1 MDKTGRKKP
10 ISLKCRSILGAV
22 HRELDNRL
30 SCQVYLEHRL
40 EVGSLLARV
49 WLQLALLIMA
59 AVSSLSRITDNRH
72 HASDV
77 LAGALLGLTI
87 ALVTAARLKYDVIGA
102 KESAELAS
110 GETKKQIGL
119 LGWTIG
125 NSSR

>member
-1 MDKTGRKKP
+1 MQKSNGKFGSNTQR
-10 ISLKCRSILGAV
+10 V
-22 HRELDNRL
+22 NRL

-77 LAGALLGLTI
+77 LAGAMLGITI
-87 ALVTAARLKYDVIGA
+87 GLATAARLKYDVIGD
-102 KESAELAS
+102 KESA
-110 GETKKQIGL
+110 ETKKQIGL

>member
-1 MDKTGRKKP
+1 MQEHTGRG
-10 ISLKCRSILGAV
+10 SQGV
-22 HRELDNRL
+22 NRL